1 MNKFVGA
8 HVSAGGGVHNAIK
21 KAKHINAKAFGLFV
35 KTQLQWYAKPL
46 EDKVINQ
53 FKAELIK
60 ENYSTKYIL
69 PHAGYLI
76 NLGNSDNVKRKKS
89 LDSFIEELKRCRQL
103 DLQYLNIHPGSHLRE
118 ISEEACLDLI
128 IECIEQ
134 AMDAVPNI
142 KIVLEN
148 TAGQGSNLG
157 YKFEHLAYIIDRIKN
172 KSRIGVC
179 LDTCHTYAA
188 GYDTQNLEE
197 YETTFK
203 NFEEIVGLNYLTGI
217 HLNDSKV
224 ACGSRKDRHESI
236 GKGYLGIPF
245 FERFMNDPRFNNMP
259 IILETID
266 STIWKEEIDL
276 LYCMVKLSSDLEI

>member
-1 MNKFVGA
+1 MDKYVGA
-8 HVSAGGGVHNAIK
+8 HVSAAGGVYNAVKNAK
-21 KAKHINAKAFGLFV
+21 KINAKAFGLFV

-46 EDKVINQ
+46 DEKAIQN
-53 FKAELIK
+53 FKDGLIK
-60 ENYSTKYIL
+60 ENYSAKYIL

-76 NLGNSDNVKRKKS
+76 NLGNSDNDKRKKS
-89 LDSFIEELKRCRQL
+89 LDSFIEELKRCQQL
-103 DLQYLNIHPGSHLRE
+103 DLKYLNIHPGSHLRE
-118 ISEEACLDLI
+118 ISEESCLNLI

-134 AMDAVPNI
+134 AMETVPEI
-142 KIVLEN
+142 KVVLEN

-157 YKFEHLAYIIDRIKN
+157 NKFEHLAYIIKKIKDKN
-172 KSRIGVC
+172 RIGVC

-188 GYDTQNLEE
+188 GYDIKTPEG
-197 YETTFK
+197 YEATFK
-203 NFEEIVGLNYLTGI
+203 SFEDIVGLNYLTGI

-236 GKGYLGIPF
+236 GKGYLGISF

-266 STIWKEEIDL
+266 SSIWKE
-276 LYCMVKLSSDLEI
+276 KLNCCIR